1 MNARIQWL
9 CAVVVLG
16 CACSASAPKVV
27 QEPRLRD
34 GLTLELNGEM
44 RELEFILVDALGR
57 ADSLDVAGK
66 PVAEIRGCTRR
77 QIDPEASTDEDADRH
92 GSYTIFEFDRSPDW
106 PLELWWRGEL
116 ADTVSLLVRYTVSNS
131 MCTFSDRVPSAG
143 GTRLSRVRIER
154 MIHGKACALRIIR
167 L

>member
-66 PVAEIRGCTRR
+66 PVAEIRGCTRGRSILR
-77 QIDPEASTDEDADRH
+77 QALMRMPIGTVATQYSNSTDLQIGR
-92 GSYTIFEFDRSPDW
+92 
-106 PLELWWRGEL
+106 
-116 ADTVSLLVRYTVSNS
+116 
-131 MCTFSDRVPSAG
+131 
-143 GTRLSRVRIER
+143 
-154 MIHGKACALRIIR
+154 
-167 L
+167 